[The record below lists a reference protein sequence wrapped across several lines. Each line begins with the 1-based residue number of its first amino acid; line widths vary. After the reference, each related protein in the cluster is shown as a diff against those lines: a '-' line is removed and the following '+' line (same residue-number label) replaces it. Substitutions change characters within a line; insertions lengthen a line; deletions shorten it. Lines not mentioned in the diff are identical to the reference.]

1 MVTQSSNRGGCAPVS
16 KPVLNS
22 KHSFLPFAPPVY
34 YDVDS
39 RSVNSFFPAVRQN
52 MGQPQVAIE
61 ESVARPLTTLSEDE
75 QMFRDSV
82 REFAE
87 GEIRKR
93 VEEMDE
99 QGRLDP
105 ALTKQCFELGL
116 MGIETP
122 EEYNGA
128 GGTFFQA
135 ILAVE
140 ELSRV
145 DASLGVFVDVQ
156 NTLVN
161 NALIRWGNPDQQT
174 KYLTQLASE
183 KVGAYALS
191 EAGSGSDAFAMQ
203 TRAVDKGDHFVING
217 RKLWITNG
225 KEAEIFVLFANA
237 NPEAG
242 YRGITAF
249 IVEKSFAGFSVGK
262 KENKL
267 GIRASSTVELIL
279 ADCQVPKENVL
290 GEIGKGY
297 KTSIETLNEGRI
309 GIGAQMIGLARGAL
323 ECSLRYTTERQQF
336 GKSINEFQGLQFQL
350 AEMATELEAAR
361 LMVYNAARMKDAGQ
375 NFVKEAAMA
384 KLFSSRAAEQITS
397 KAIEMYGGYGYVKD
411 YPVEKFWRDSKIGAI
426 YEGTSNMQLQT
437 IAKLI
442 IGK

>member
-1 MVTQSSNRGGCAPVS
+1 MMSIQDRQINPFLRSGNDMTQTQTA
-16 KPVLNS
+16 L
-22 KHSFLPFAPPVY
+22 
-34 YDVDS
+34 
-39 RSVNSFFPAVRQN
+39 
-52 MGQPQVAIE
+52 E
-61 ESVARPLTTLSEDE
+61 ESLARPLTTLSEDE

-99 QGRLDP
+99 QQHLDP
-105 ALTKQCFELGL
+105 AVMKQCFDLGL

-122 EEYNGA
+122 EEFDGA

-161 NALIRWGNPDQQT
+161 NAFIRWGNADQKK
-174 KYLTQLASE
+174 KYLTQLATE

-203 TRAVDKGDHFVING
+203 TRATDAGDHFVLNG

-249 IVEKSFAGFSVGK
+249 IVEKGFEGFTVGK

-267 GIRASSTVELIL
+267 GIRASSTTELIL
-279 ADCQVPKENVL
+279 EDCKVPKENLL
-290 GEIGKGY
+290 GEFGKGY
-297 KTSIETLNEGRI
+297 KIAIETLNEGRI
-309 GIGAQMIGLARGAL
+309 GIGAQMLGVARGAF
-323 ECSLRYTTERQQF
+323 EYAVKYAQERKQF
-336 GKSINEFQGLQFQL
+336 GKPISDFQGIQFQI
-350 AEMATELEAAR
+350 AQMATDIEAAR
-361 LMVYNAARMKDAGQ
+361 LLVYNAARMKDAGVT
-375 NFVKEAAMA
+375 FVKEAAMT
-384 KLFSSRAAEQITS
+384 KLFCSQVAERVTS
-397 KAIEMYGGYGYVKD
+397 LAIEIYGGYGFTKD
-411 YPVEKFWRDSKIGAI
+411 YP
-426 YEGTSNMQLQT
+426 
-437 IAKLI
+437 
-442 IGK
+442 

>member
-1 MVTQSSNRGGCAPVS
+1 MSQSQ
-16 KPVLNS
+16 K
-22 KHSFLPFAPPVY
+22 
-34 YDVDS
+34 
-39 RSVNSFFPAVRQN
+39 
-52 MGQPQVAIE
+52 AIE
-61 ESVARPLTTLSEDE
+61 QPIHQPLTTLSEDE
-75 QMFRDSV
+75 EMFRASV

-87 GEIRKR
+87 GELRRR

-99 QGRLDP
+99 HGKLDP
-105 ALTKQCFELGL
+105 ALIKQCFDLGL

-122 EEYNGA
+122 EEYGGA
-128 GGTFFQA
+128 GASFFTA

-145 DASLGVFVDVQ
+145 DASVGVFVDVQ

-161 NALIRWGNPDQQT
+161 NAIIRWGNEEQKQ
-174 KYLTQLASE
+174 KYLSQLASE

-191 EAGSGSDAFAMQ
+191 EAGSGSDAFAMA
-203 TRAVDKGDHFVING
+203 TRAVEDGDAYVING

-225 KEAEIFVLFANA
+225 NEAEIFIVFANA

-267 GIRASSTVELIL
+267 GIRASSTTEIIL
-279 ADCQVPKENVL
+279 EDCRVPKENVL
-290 GEIGKGY
+290 GEVGKGY
-297 KTSIETLNEGRI
+297 KVSIETLNEGRI
-309 GIGAQMIGLARGAL
+309 GIGAQMIGITRGAL
-323 ECSLRYTTERQQF
+323 EAAIAYTSERQQF
-336 GKSINEFQGLQFQL
+336 GKSINEFQGVQFQL

-361 LMVYNAARMKDAGQ
+361 LMVYNAARLKDEGK

-384 KLFSSRAAEQITS
+384 KLYSSRVAERVAS
-397 KAIEMYGGYGYVKD
+397 RAIELYGGYGFVKD
-411 YPVEKFWRDSKIGAI
+411 YPVEKYWRDSKIGAI

-442 IGK
+442 IGGK